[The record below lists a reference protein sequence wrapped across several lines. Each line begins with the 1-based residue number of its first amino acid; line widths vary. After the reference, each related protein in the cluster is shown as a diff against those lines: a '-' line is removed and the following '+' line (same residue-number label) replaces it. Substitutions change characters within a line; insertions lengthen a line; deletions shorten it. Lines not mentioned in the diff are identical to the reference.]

1 MVTGYYWKLTE
12 AELRALVPT
21 DANRIMAAA
30 AKRKPGKFARKV
42 VRVPLNG
49 PGTVAVQNVHYYGG
63 EHFGKPYHFPA
74 EITCATT
81 GSAFQRCVN
90 RLAREGRLRGL
101 RLPSTY

>member
-12 AELRALVPT
+12 AELRALVPA
-21 DANRIMAAA
+21 DAERIMAAA
-30 AKRKPGKFARKV
+30 RKRKPGRFARKIESA
-42 VRVPLNG
+42 PLNG
-49 PGTVAVQNVHYYGG
+49 PGTVRVQNVHYYGG
-63 EHFGKPYHFPA
+63 EHFGEPFHFPA
-74 EITCATT
+74 EITCATS